1 MTIKGK
7 QSSCL
12 GQETV
17 GNRQLALAEPQTLST
32 DFFLDKAISNR
43 LSQQQALSATGPGLH
58 GTNGIRQEAVALLCA
73 CNSLSI
79 LMTNNFKYVLQ
90 VALFGSFYINIAL
103 FLREEM

>member
-43 LSQQQALSATGPGLH
+43 LSQQQHQDFMEQMEPGKRLLLYYVPATVSP
-58 GTNGIRQEAVALLCA
+58 
-73 CNSLSI
+73 
-79 LMTNNFKYVLQ
+79 F
-90 VALFGSFYINIAL
+90 
-103 FLREEM
+103 